1 MVVVFSNVYMIS
13 FVLRDDKAT
22 AVKILVKDLK
32 IFSTYNNDLYS
43 KIINLI
49 TLDNFR

>member
-1 MVVVFSNVYMIS
+1 
-13 FVLRDDKAT
+13 VLRDDKAR
-22 AVKILVKDLK
+22 AVEILVKDLK